1 MKKTELTRQYIALL
15 KKSLVNELYV
25 ENELRLLHT
34 FRSMLHNTPLAYNN
48 FLHIKQ
54 AESNLLKML
63 LTTKE
68 TGDTIV
74 LGGEKALRNVT
85 ELSHSMV
92 GKKRLENLQF
102 CIETVLADDIKGGFI
117 IVDDYGSCPPSK
129 QAIHDF
135 REKYA
140 ISDELIVID
149 RQSVYWRKS

>member
-34 FRSMLHNTPLAYNN
+34 FSYMLNDKPLVYND

-54 AESNLLKML
+54 AESELLKML

-68 TGDTIV
+68 TGDIII

-92 GKKRLENLQF
+92 GKN
-102 CIETVLADDIKGGFI
+102 A
-117 IVDDYGSCPPSK
+117 
-129 QAIHDF
+129 
-135 REKYA
+135 
-140 ISDELIVID
+140 
-149 RQSVYWRKS
+149 